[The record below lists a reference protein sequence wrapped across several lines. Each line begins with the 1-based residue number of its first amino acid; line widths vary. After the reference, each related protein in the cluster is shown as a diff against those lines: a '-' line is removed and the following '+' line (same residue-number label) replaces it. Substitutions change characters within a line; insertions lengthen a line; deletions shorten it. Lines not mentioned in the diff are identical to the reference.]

1 MNILELWINQDW
13 VIKILIIA
21 FFTASIIILE
31 KLYQLISM
39 TRIIK
44 KLDADHLEKTKMVV
58 IRDALTS
65 IDSFAQKD
73 KALYNANIGIQLEKI
88 DQYLMKYI
96 GVLGLIAILSPM
108 LGLIGTFFGVW
119 HVFEGVGSFGLNNPG
134 AIARGIKEVLADTM
148 AGLMVAIYATIAY
161 RMLEL
166 WVRNL
171 SIKFEEKL
179 YHYIGF
185 RDEA

>member
-1 MNILELWINQDW
+1 MNILELWIEQDM
-13 VIKILIIA
+13 VIKTLIIA
-21 FFTASIIILE
+21 FFVASVIILE
-31 KLYQLISM
+31 KLYQLIRM
-39 TRIIK
+39 TNIIK
-44 KLDADHLEKTKMVV
+44 NLDEEHLEKTNMSV
-58 IRDALTS
+58 IKNALVS
-65 IDSFAQKD
+65 IDSFAK
-73 KALYNANIGIQLEKI
+73 KEKVLYNANIGVQLEKI

-96 GVLGLIAILSPM
+96 GILGLIAILSPM

-161 RMLEL
+161 RLLEL
-166 WVRNL
+166 WVRQL
-171 SIKFEEKL
+171 SVKFEEKL